1 MSRTSDRGQV
11 GGFLEGRLTV
21 SNRNWMPKSW
31 LEVSEIG
38 GASLQPGGRGL
49 SLDRRQVR
57 SWRIE
62 THLARRGLFEGGQ
75 VRVVSQDPFGL
86 FRMGRHFYDPHTYI
100 VYPAT
105 EPLPNLD
112 SRFAGRPADSRL
124 TRLLRPGD
132 HRCGLPAGVAPGRRL
147 PPDSLALHRTDE
159 LANGEGVRL
168 RTGRP
173 SSGLLLDLHRPSHHY
188 PPASQ
193 DGALVQK
200 PEDNSEEMA
209 VTLAASL
216 AQRLMELGLPVGLAV
231 NGDPGGLLRPDNG
244 TDPLNRM
251 METLAGAQASNGAD
265 LPAFLYSMRPHLSHF
280 HSVTV
285 ITANTAPDWIIAL
298 LDLKRLNVTVAT
310 ALVDPESFGS
320 SRSVRSVR
328 RCRRRRAG
336 PSVRRLPRRAAG
348 RRPCASGEPRDPG
361 GRPAAGA
368 GGGTVMTGGETA
380 GRRLPLSLD
389 SEAAGQS
396 AGRLLTR
403 MRPADG
409 WISLLFLVANLCVV
423 VMAVGTGRLGA
434 DPPPRGRASA
444 GDAHCLRA
452 VPPAHL
458 VVAGHTAGNRHRPRD
473 GCLAD
478 YDLQL
483 RWRAT
488 RRSGGALGAALPVG
502 GSGGRREHQH

>member
-1 MSRTSDRGQV
+1 MFTANKRTIGLLVLFLVVLFYAIGTGFPFFHRLLYVVLFLIVIGAGWAWLSLRGLEIRVSRTSDRGQV

-112 SRFAGRPADSRL
+112 SRFAGLPADSRL
-124 TRLLRPGD
+124 TRYFDQVTTDVASLRAWRPGD
-132 HRCGLPAGVAPGRRL
+132 AYRRIHWPYTARMNSPMVKEFDSGLAAQFW
-147 PPDSLALHRTDE
+147 
-159 LANGEGVRL
+159 
-168 RTGRP
+168 
-173 SSGLLLDLHRPSHHY
+173 LLLDLHRPSHHY

-193 DGALVQK
+193 DGASVQK

-244 TDPLNRM
+244 TDHLNRM

-285 ITANTAPDWIIAL
+285 ITANTSPDWIFAL

-320 SRSVRSVR
+320 SRSVRSV
-328 RCRRRRAG
+328 
-336 PSVRRLPRRAAG
+336 VDAAAAELVPVYVAY
-348 RRPCASGEPRDPG
+348 RG
-361 GRPAAGA
+361 GRLDDVLARPVNRETLEGA
-368 GGGTVMTGGETA
+368 QLQA
-380 GRRLPLSLD
+380 L
-389 SEAAGQS
+389 
-396 AGRLLTR
+396 
-403 MRPADG
+403 
-409 WISLLFLVANLCVV
+409 
-423 VMAVGTGRLGA
+423 AVE
-434 DPPPRGRASA
+434 
-444 GDAHCLRA
+444 
-452 VPPAHL
+452 
-458 VVAGHTAGNRHRPRD
+458 
-473 GCLAD
+473 
-478 YDLQL
+478 
-483 RWRAT
+483 
-488 RRSGGALGAALPVG
+488 RS
-502 GSGGRREHQH
+502 